1 VRRED
6 LYITTKIGPSSDV
19 DEFKRNFETSM
30 ELLGIDYLDNLD
42 FHGPGNLESIRPAM
56 SERGCLGYVRKLMAA
71 GTVRHF
77 GFSTHGYPTGVMDL
91 VNTGEFESINIHYYF
106 FYQGLRDV
114 VERAAELDLGVFI
127 ISPNAQGGRLFA
139 PTPAL
144 EAACAP
150 LHPMTFG
157 HMWLLK
163 QADVHTLSAGAA
175 RPEHLDL
182 LLRAADFD
190 GTGTEGELYDRVL
203 GQVESAYRGALP
215 GEYCTTCNQCLP
227 CPENINIPG
236 LLNMRNMSAAFGMDG
251 YTKGRYSHVGRGGA
265 WVLGTKGSSC
275 TKCGD
280 CLPRCPEKLDI
291 PGLLWDTHQR
301 LETGEVGRPRWEHE
315 GDLLDSDLTSK

>member
-1 VRRED
+1 
-6 LYITTKIGPSSDV
+6 
-19 DEFKRNFETSM
+19 
-30 ELLGIDYLDNLD
+30 
-42 FHGPGNLESIRPAM
+42 
-56 SERGCLGYVRKLMAA
+56 
-71 GTVRHF
+71 
-77 GFSTHGYPTGVMDL
+77 
-91 VNTGEFESINIHYYF
+91 
-106 FYQGLRDV
+106 

-144 EAACAP
+144 ETACAP

-157 HMWLLK
+157 HMWLLS
-163 QADVHTLSAGAA
+163 QPEVHTLSAGAA

-182 LLRAADFD
+182 LLRAADYD
-190 GTGTEGELYDRVL
+190 GTGTERALYDRVL
-203 GQVESAYRGALP
+203 AQLEGAYRGALP

-236 LLNMRNMSAAFGMDG
+236 LLNMRNMSVAFGMDG

-265 WVLGTKGSSC
+265 WVLGAKGSSC

-280 CLPRCPEKLDI
+280 CLPRCPEKLDV
-291 PGLLWDTHQR
+291 PRLLWDTHRR

-315 GDLLDSDLTSK
+315 GDLLDAELTSS